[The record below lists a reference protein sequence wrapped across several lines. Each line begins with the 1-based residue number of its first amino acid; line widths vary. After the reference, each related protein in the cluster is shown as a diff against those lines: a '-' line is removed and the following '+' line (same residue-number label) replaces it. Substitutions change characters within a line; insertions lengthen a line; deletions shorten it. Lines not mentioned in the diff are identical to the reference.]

1 MTAIRK
7 NNNTNRPVQTSQT
20 SQPKNVTL
28 PRHDKKNGQCLEPA
42 PQRKDQA
49 KKLVDKK
56 TPQKAKRQA
65 GNGYRKPKTDPKNT
79 TQKGSNLFLQ
89 LGCALVSQQNS
100 GLGGI
105 LNTACKANKALVDSK
120 NKKAGKKD
128 KIVSVGN
135 AVVTATDVARKGVS
149 SSFRKHSKGAFKK
162 FFKKNPAL
170 FKKARKLVYKT
181 AKSRAGGLALR
192 AAGKVLGGISV
203 YDDYKKY
210 KKTASE
216 YVNKDKHTTF
226 KVYCSGV
233 ALGFGA
239 TSEAF
244 KYIPSARRFV
254 APFGLAAAIVGV
266 IRDAVE

>member
-1 MTAIRK
+1 M
-7 NNNTNRPVQTSQT
+7 
-20 SQPKNVTL
+20 
-28 PRHDKKNGQCLEPA
+28 
-42 PQRKDQA
+42 
-49 KKLVDKK
+49 
-56 TPQKAKRQA
+56 
-65 GNGYRKPKTDPKNT
+65 
-79 TQKGSNLFLQ
+79 Q